1 MNVNKHISEY
11 IKNNYLNSAI
21 PPQFAVLVK
30 GDWGC
35 GKTFLV
41 KKILEEKYGKED
53 WKKNVVWISVYGL
66 STIQEL
72 KQKIIEELILLSF
85 ETDIEQKSSKFKTI
99 LGRFTNRFTNW
110 IKPLISFGNSI
121 INSIFKSR
129 DIDVNSFKELF
140 YPYLIRNNIQN
151 KLLVIDDIE
160 RSSIQISEIFG
171 FCSEYIVNENVK
183 AIFIFNETKLQDEE
197 KCKTEKEKI
206 IGMEFEVQPDTPAAI
221 KKFISKIGLSEY
233 ETILLEKSISV
244 LENLKCKNLRSVRQ
258 AFVHISNILNI
269 LNKKNKNVNKDYIS
283 EVVEYFLV
291 VFVQKASGKINTEN
305 EFINAI
311 GVYKNYKQ
319 SLEVYNKK
327 HDEKDTNLPIFYAID
342 RIPLKNLYFNII
354 QQGDF
359 STESILADYKRF
371 TELDKKLTP
380 LQKLTDWPNLSDK
393 DFEKCYKSVEDDFDK
408 NKILNQI
415 DIVRWA
421 EMKFRFSHF
430 GIIDES
436 IENIKKYIIDYI
448 TRNKNKLKPVDPNLS
463 LISPLFD
470 IKNAKPLLDEI
481 IAQLKQINHDLLKDG
496 IKEQFEQLYSNL
508 PEKMSELD
516 YFICG
521 YDGKTLDVPILSLLD
536 NIKDFYQKIKKLDY
550 SSQSSIFRS
559 FEVRYERNG
568 GQTKC
573 FQDIGK
579 IKEISEL
586 YGKDV
591 GDLKMSPKNVGN
603 KWLSASYEKLYCR
616 MKEIKADTN
625 ADKNNAN

>member
-11 IKNNYLNSAI
+11 IKNNYLNSEI
-21 PPQFAVLVK
+21 SPQFAVLVK

-53 WKKNVVWISVYGL
+53 WEKNAIWISVYGL
-66 STIQEL
+66 STIQQL
-72 KQKIIEELILLSF
+72 QQKIFEKRHPNLTGNAAKFTFDFINTVTQTVNINLNDVLSSCLDIIQDKDKKNEMKLLIL
-85 ETDIEQKSSKFKTI
+85 
-99 LGRFTNRFTNW
+99 
-110 IKPLISFGNSI
+110 
-121 INSIFKSR
+121 
-129 DIDVNSFKELF
+129 
-140 YPYLIRNNIQN
+140 
-151 KLLVIDDIE
+151 DDIE

-183 AIFIFNETKLQDEE
+183 AIFIFNEKKLQDEE

-206 IGMEFEVQPDTPAAI
+206 IGMDFEVQPDIPEAV
-221 KKFISKIGLSEY
+221 KGFISEIGLGKY

-244 LENLKCKNLRSVRQ
+244 LENLKYKNLRSVRQ

-291 VFVQKASGKINTEN
+291 LFIQKANGEINTEN

-311 GVYKNYKQ
+311 GAYKNHKQ
-319 SLEVYNKK
+319 SLKTYKEK
-327 HDEKDTNLPIFYAID
+327 HNEKDTDLSIWYGIYSV
-342 RIPLKNLYFNII
+342 PLKDLYFNII

-359 STESILADYKRF
+359 STESISADYKRF
-371 TELDKKLTP
+371 TEPDKKLTP
-380 LQKLTDWPNLSDK
+380 LQKLTDWANLSDK
-393 DFEKCYKSVEDDFDK
+393 DFEKCYKSVEDDFDN

-415 DIVRWA
+415 YIVTWA
-421 EMKFRFSHF
+421 QMKFCFSHF

-436 IENIKKYIIDYI
+436 FENIKNNVIDYI
-448 TRNKNKLKPVDPNLS
+448 TRNKNELISIDPNLS
-463 LISPLFD
+463 LRSQGFD
-470 IKNAKPLLDEI
+470 IKEADIFLDEI
-481 IAQLKQINHDLLKDG
+481 VAQLKQINHDLRKDE
-496 IKEQFEQLYSNL
+496 IKKQFEQLYSNL
-508 PEKMSELD
+508 PEKVSELD

-550 SSQSSIFRS
+550 SFQGSIFRS
-559 FEVRYERNG
+559 FEVRYSRNG
-568 GQTKC
+568 GQTEC
-573 FQDIGK
+573 FQDIDK

-603 KWLSASYEKLYCR
+603 KWLSTSYEKLYCR

>member
-41 KKILEEKYGKED
+41 KKILEEKYGKKD
-53 WKKNVVWISVYGL
+53 WEKNVVWISVYGL
-66 STIQEL
+66 STIQQL
-72 KQKIIEELILLSF
+72 QQKIFEKLHPILTGNAAKFAFGVMNTVTQTVNINLTDALSSFLDIIQDKDKKNEMILLIL
-85 ETDIEQKSSKFKTI
+85 
-99 LGRFTNRFTNW
+99 
-110 IKPLISFGNSI
+110 
-121 INSIFKSR
+121 
-129 DIDVNSFKELF
+129 
-140 YPYLIRNNIQN
+140 
-151 KLLVIDDIE
+151 DDIE
-160 RSSIQISEIFG
+160 RCSIQISELFG
-171 FCSEYIVNENVK
+171 FVSEEIIEKNLK
-183 AIFIFNETKLQDEE
+183 AIFISNDEEIKKLQKDSLNDY
-197 KCKTEKEKI
+197 KSIKEKI
-206 IGMEFEVQPDTPAAI
+206 IGMEFEVKPDIPEAV
-221 KKFISKIGLSEY
+221 KGFISEIGLSKY

-244 LENLKCKNLRSVRQ
+244 LENLKYNNLRSVRQ

-269 LNKKNKNVNKDYIS
+269 LNTRNKNEDLNKDYIS

-291 VFVQKASGKINTEN
+291 VFVQKARGKINTEN

-319 SLEVYNKK
+319 SLEVYNEK

-342 RIPLKNLYFNII
+342 RIPLKDLYFNII

-359 STESILADYKRF
+359 SSESILADYKRF
-371 TELDKKLTP
+371 TEPDKKLTP
-380 LQKLTDWPNLSDK
+380 LQKLTDWPNLSEK

-603 KWLSASYEKLYCR
+603 KWLSTSYEKLYCR
-616 MKEIKADTN
+616 MKEIKSDTN
-625 ADKNNAN
+625 ADKNNVN